1 MGTGGAMERGSD
13 KHSARM
19 DDALEAE
26 VSGMLR
32 AGRETRGEQWNSAEP
47 SGEDQP
53 DVDLAP
59 NATLSGGVPDGMT
72 ERDVEERSAL
82 AASLGKEVWPA
93 GREVLVAKAT
103 EMNAPD
109 DVLQQL
115 HRLPDSAVFDNV
127 QDVWQALQGGT
138 ESHRF

>member
-1 MGTGGAMERGSD
+1 MERGSD

-26 VSGMLR
+26 VRGMMT
-32 AGRETRGEQWNSAEP
+32 AGRETRGEDWNSAEP

-59 NATLSGGVPDGMT
+59 DGTLAGGVPDGMT
-72 ERDVEERSAL
+72 ERDVADRSEL
-82 AASLGKEVWPA
+82 ASYLGKECWPCDSA
-93 GREVLVAKAT
+93 VLLEKAA

-109 DVLQQL
+109 AVLDRLRQL
-115 HRLPDSAVFDNV
+115 PTGRTFDNV
-127 QDVWQALQGGT
+127 QDVWSALRGGV
-138 ESHRF
+138 EAHRF

>member
-1 MGTGGAMERGSD
+1 MERGSD

-26 VSGMLR
+26 VRGMMQ
-32 AGRETRGEQWNSAEP
+32 ANRETRGQQWNSAEP

-59 NATLSGGVPDGMT
+59 EGTLSGGVPDGMT
-72 ERDVEERSAL
+72 EADVEQRAEI
-82 AASLGKEVWPA
+82 ASYLGKEVWPA
-93 GREVLVAKAT
+93 GAAVLQDKARDL
-103 EMNAPD
+103 NAPD
-109 DVLQQL
+109 SVLDQL
-115 HRLPDSAVFDNV
+115 GRLPSSAVFDNM

-138 ESHRF
+138 EAHRF